1 MYLNRI
7 NEEEKEGKCKKMIG
21 YRLMGKTQK
30 EERPMCVSTH
40 LCSPYNK
47 SRVLL
52 ISATLSAVHSGCV
65 EVADAA
71 GTKRSTAREV
81 VRRG

>member
-1 MYLNRI
+1 
-7 NEEEKEGKCKKMIG
+7 MIG

-30 EERPMCVSTH
+30 EKQRMCVSTH

-52 ISATLSAVHSGCV
+52 ISATLSAVHSGCM